1 MNNEFYE
8 HKRSGAVKWVIVF
21 VLIAVLLAGMVA
33 ALVFA
38 VPSADESGKCGNG
51 DGLTDVSETTEGAVT
66 LSAGIAFT
74 ASDPETGAKSVSKTI
89 TATVLPVDAP
99 DKEDVGDYLSVT
111 PQSDGALTATAEPD
125 ISDDDVFEEGCVYL
139 TPETAP
145 FPFAFDDEPQ
155 SEEQNPAT
163 VRMTRKDLFEQL
175 YAQTADLPRKD
186 RKIAIFTAMLPY
198 FDDSSRAE
206 SYVNMQFERKLRNLI
221 CRRVRLTRKVNLQE
235 FNYFC
240 TFTYDDKLHDEV
252 AFRKKLTNCLSLFS
266 SRKKW
271 RYIGVW
277 ERSPEKNRLHFH
289 GVFHIPDGT
298 MPGELVE
305 VNDYSFGTR
314 QRQVTLQNTYFNK
327 RFGRSDFEPIDEQS
341 RKAEALAYILK
352 HIEKTGEKVVY
363 SKGFV
368 AIFHIRHYGRRCGMS
383 CRSGRQK
390 TVAIR

>member
-1 MNNEFYE
+1 MGERPRACRF
-8 HKRSGAVKWVIVF
+8 SF
-21 VLIAVLLAGMVA
+21 
-33 ALVFA
+33 
-38 VPSADESGKCGNG
+38 G
-51 DGLTDVSETTEGAVT
+51 DGLT
-66 LSAGIAFT
+66 
-74 ASDPETGAKSVSKTI
+74 KTQ
-89 TATVLPVDAP
+89 
-99 DKEDVGDYLSVT
+99 SVT
-111 PQSDGALTATAEPD
+111 SLDT
-125 ISDDDVFEEGCVYL
+125 
-139 TPETAP
+139 
-145 FPFAFDDEPQ
+145 
-155 SEEQNPAT
+155 
-163 VRMTRKDLFEQL
+163 
-175 YAQTADLPRKD
+175 
-186 RKIAIFTAMLPY
+186 
-198 FDDSSRAE
+198 
-206 SYVNMQFERKLRNLI
+206 
-221 CRRVRLTRKVNLQE
+221 
-235 FNYFC
+235 